1 MILYGPET
9 KIKPDSNAF
18 KQTTRFPLNRPARR
32 IRTVPGVIDLR
43 ILGGCL
49 LILYCIVFDDN
60 LFEFRYNIFTSWKI
74 LKGGKWVS
82 DGVCIFP
89 IQIVI
94 VSLRGSF
101 CIDQVV
107 RFYIV
112 FPSSLIPMTVQ
123 STEVQSPL

>member
-1 MILYGPET
+1 MAVVVNFVLY
-9 KIKPDSNAF
+9 
-18 KQTTRFPLNRPARR
+18 LH
-32 IRTVPGVIDLR
+32 
-43 ILGGCL
+43 
-49 LILYCIVFDDN
+49 DN
-60 LFEFRYNIFTSWKI
+60 LFDFRYNIFTSWKI

-89 IQIVI
+89 IQILI

-107 RFYIV
+107 RFYII
-112 FPSSLIPMTVQ
+112 FPSSLLPMTVQ